1 YNLMRTSDALP
12 KQFQSFYEVTKDKK
26 WLSISDKMLSSL
38 ETISSQTET
47 GLIPDFIWVDQSGV
61 RNVKPHTISSQFD
74 STYSYNAC
82 RLPYNLTQVT
92 MKRVRESSVS
102 YWISSAQKNI
112 FLIII

>member
-1 YNLMRTSDALP
+1 MKLL
-12 KQFQSFYEVTKDKK
+12 KIKK

-82 RLPYNLTQVT
+82 RLPYILHKDNDEKSQE
-92 MKRVRESSVS
+92 ESSVS
-102 YWISSAQKNI
+102 YWISS
-112 FLIII
+112 